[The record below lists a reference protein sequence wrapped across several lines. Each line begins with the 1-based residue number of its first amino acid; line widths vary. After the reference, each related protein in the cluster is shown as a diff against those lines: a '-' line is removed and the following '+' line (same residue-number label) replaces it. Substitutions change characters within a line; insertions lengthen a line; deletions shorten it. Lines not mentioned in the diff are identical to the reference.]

1 MGEWVTIRE
10 ATRLLGVSDD
20 TVRRRIA
27 RSELQSRRDGQARN
41 ATIFVELPDGLPDS
55 AEPSSP
61 SMAAPGPS
69 LGDVI
74 PPERIMVPVDAWTR
88 MLDQLGNLHAAG
100 QELAEARE
108 RAAKAETTSD
118 FLREQLREAR
128 ERLERAETAATG
140 STGPEAHPAPVEPQ
154 EPSTR
159 RWSGFLDRWRR

>member
-41 ATIFVELPDGLPDS
+41 ATILVELPDS

-118 FLREQLREAR
+118 FLREQLRDAR
-128 ERLERAETAATG
+128 ERLGRAETPATG

-159 RWSGFLDRWRR
+159 LRGFLGRWRR